1 MISLPY
7 LVFFEVAT
15 HLSFTRAANSLCIS
29 QPAVSKQVK
38 NLESTLGI
46 ALLERKSNKIKLTL
60 AGKKL
65 YNHLKKAKAL
75 QTEILTDVEIVKDEF
90 KFSGQLTIGSST
102 SLSIYVLPKI
112 ISKYIEKFPSI
123 NIRLINRNNDS
134 ILKALFG
141 REIDLAITEGHS
153 NNRQVHSEHFMDDEI
168 IAICSAK
175 NEYAN
180 RTIEIEDIPK
190 LPLVLR
196 EVGSGTLMVLE
207 KELKKVGLKPSDLNV
222 RIRLGGIEVLKNFLS
237 QGTGIGF
244 LSKMAVAKEL
254 HNQELCQVF
263 INGLIIKRQF
273 NLIMRRGEEP
283 LGLVKMFIREA
294 KSQQSYR

>member
-7 LVFFEVAT
+7 MVFFEVAT
-15 HLSFTRAANSLCIS
+15 HLSFTKAANSLCIS

-38 NLESTLGI
+38 NLESILGI
-46 ALLERKSNKIKLTL
+46 ALLERKSNKIKLTP

-65 YNHLKKAKAL
+65 YTHLKKAKAL
-75 QTEILTDVEIVKDEF
+75 QTDILTDVEIIKDEL

-112 ISKYIEKFPSI
+112 ISQYVEKFPNI
-123 NIRLINRNNDS
+123 NIRLINRNNEG
-134 ILKALFG
+134 IIKALLN
-141 REIDLAITEGHS
+141 REIDLAITEGHV
-153 NNRQVHSEHFMDDEI
+153 NNRQVQSEHFMDDEI

-175 NEYAN
+175 NQYAN
-180 RTIEIEDIPK
+180 RTIEIDEVPK

-196 EVGSGTLMVLE
+196 ELGSGTLMVLE
-207 KELKKVGLKPSDLNV
+207 KELKKVGVNSSDLNV
-222 RIRLGGIEVLKNFLS
+222 KIRLGGIEVLKNFLS

-254 HNQELCQVF
+254 HNQELCQVY
-263 INGLIIKRQF
+263 INGLIIKRKF

-283 LGLVKMFIREA
+283 LGLVKIFIREA
-294 KSQQSYR
+294 KKAT